1 MSSNQKF
8 LCLTYEE
15 AINECGNFVGTNT
28 WHDYMSGAFMP
39 NCDSEKG
46 IAKAISLIYREDVA
60 VIEEQIR
67 KASELAFQ
75 SLNKRKH
82 NKQWKTS

>member
-8 LCLTYEE
+8 LCLTYKE
-15 AINECGNFVGTNT
+15 AINECGNLIGINI

-46 IAKAISLIYREDVA
+46 IAKAISLIYHEDVA
-60 VIEEQIR
+60 VVEEQIG
-67 KASELAFQ
+67 KVAELTFQ
-75 SLNKRKH
+75 SLEQNK
-82 NKQWKTS
+82 KQWRTS